1 MTEDEN
7 IELTLEQIRESD
19 PHVYREAAER
29 FMALLHYV
37 INRMP
42 NSVEKWGIAFAT
54 ASPICLG
61 RSMSEIAAHY
71 GWSRAA
77 ISYEARKCCDD
88 NGLPPSTYMK
98 SEKAILTAKKSR
110 IKAVRNIEKKQ
121 NERRTDDGT
130 GRADRQVAQR
140 GARAS
145 E

>member
-1 MTEDEN
+1 MTDDERM
-7 IELTLEQIRESD
+7 ELTLERIRDEE
-19 PHVYREAAER
+19 PNTYREAAER
-29 FMALLHYV
+29 FMSLLHYV

-77 ISYEARKCCDD
+77 VSYEARKCCDD

-110 IKAVRNIEKKQ
+110 IKAVKNIERKQ
-121 NERRTDDGT
+121 NERRTDNRT
-130 GRADRQVAQR
+130 SRAD
-140 GARAS
+140 
-145 E
+145 

>member
-1 MTEDEN
+1 MTDDERM
-7 IELTLEQIRESD
+7 ELTLERIRDEE
-19 PHVYREAAER
+19 PNTYREAAER
-29 FMALLHYV
+29 FMSLLHYV

-77 ISYEARKCCDD
+77 VSYEARKCCDD

-110 IKAVRNIEKKQ
+110 IKAVKNIERKQ
-121 NERRTDDGT
+121 NERRTDDRT
-130 GRADRQVAQR
+130 SRAD
-140 GARAS
+140 
-145 E
+145 

>member
-1 MTEDEN
+1 MIDDERM
-7 IELTLEQIRESD
+7 ELTLEKIREAD
-19 PHVYREAAER
+19 PNLYREAAER

-77 ISYEARKCCDD
+77 VSYEARKCCDD

-98 SEKAILTAKKSR
+98 SENAILTAKKSR
-110 IKAVRNIEKKQ
+110 IKVVKNIERKQ
-121 NERRTDDGT
+121 NERRTDDRT
-130 GRADRQVAQR
+130 V
-140 GARAS
+140 
-145 E
+145 

>member
-1 MTEDEN
+1 MTDDERM
-7 IELTLEQIRESD
+7 ELTLERIRDEE
-19 PHVYREAAER
+19 PNTYREAAER
-29 FMALLHYV
+29 FMSLLHYV

-77 ISYEARKCCDD
+77 VSYEARKCCDD

-110 IKAVRNIEKKQ
+110 IKAVKNIERKQ
-121 NERRTDDGT
+121 NERRTDDRT
-130 GRADRQVAQR
+130 GRSD
-140 GARAS
+140 
-145 E
+145 

>member
-1 MTEDEN
+1 M
-7 IELTLEQIRESD
+7 ELTLERIRDEE
-19 PHVYREAAER
+19 PNTYREAAER
-29 FMALLHYV
+29 FMSLLHYV

-77 ISYEARKCCDD
+77 VSYEARKCCDD

-110 IKAVRNIEKKQ
+110 IKAVKNIERKQ
-121 NERRTDDGT
+121 NERRTDYRT
-130 GRADRQVAQR
+130 GRAD
-140 GARAS
+140 
-145 E
+145 

>member
-1 MTEDEN
+1 MTDDDE
-7 IELTLEQIRESD
+7 IELTLDKIRDEH

-29 FMALLHYV
+29 FMALLQYV

-61 RSMSEIAAHY
+61 KSMSEIAAHY

-110 IKAVRNIEKKQ
+110 IKAVKNIEKKQ
-121 NERRTDDGT
+121 NERRTDDRT
-130 GRADRQVAQR
+130 SQPD
-140 GARAS
+140 
-145 E
+145 